1 MPAPTIPTPLDALL
15 LALRE
20 AIAPAL
26 AAALTGCDPGPLTP
40 SEGAAYDRGVEDG
53 RVRGRAAMA
62 ADVAA
67 LLDAAARP
75 GAEDSEEVGHG

>member
-1 MPAPTIPTPLDALL
+1 VTPPLDALL

-40 SEGAAYDRGVEDG
+40 SEGAAYDCGVEDG

-62 ADVAA
+62 EDVLA
-67 LLDAAARP
+67 LIEAAARP
-75 GAEDSEEVGHG
+75 GAEDGEEVPR